1 MVNNKKASNSTIIF
15 AYLVVYIVWGSTFFF
30 IEKSLH
36 AFSPFVLGSIRFIIA
51 GSLLMLYCWIKGY
64 RIYYKPAVKDAA
76 MVGFLLL
83 FVDMAAIIWSE
94 QYISSGIVSIL
105 SAATA
110 IWFIILDKPKW
121 KENFSSIPTLLG
133 LILGFIGVFMLFA
146 EQIFSPT
153 ANSDAGE
160 NRLLAMIVLT
170 IGTIGWTIGSLFSKY
185 SKEKTK
191 AKQLAINP
199 KEQPEDL
206 NVMVKTAWQMVVA
219 GVTFTTVALINGEY
233 ARFDIA
239 SVTPEYWG
247 AMIYLALM
255 GSILA
260 FSCYIYLLQVR
271 PATEVSTYA
280 YVNPIVALILV
291 HFFTENEVTKMQII
305 GLAVVLFSVLLMNWN
320 LYVESDLVRKFK
332 RRRKIRKMRHMAPK
346 SSIPRIIEVAEY
358 IQKTPNKK
366 KLKGDN
372 NEDTPGEMNDEE
384 E

>member
-1 MVNNKKASNSTIIF
+1 MVKSANPAASTVIF

-30 IEKSLH
+30 IEKALH
-36 AFSPFVLGSIRFIIA
+36 AFPPFVLGSIRFVIA
-51 GSLLMLYCWIKGY
+51 GTLLMGYCWLKGY
-64 RIYYKPAVKDAA
+64 KLYIKKPVRDAA
-76 MVGFLLL
+76 TVGFLLL

-94 QYISSGIVSIL
+94 QYISSAIVSIL

-133 LILGFIGVFMLFA
+133 LILGFLGVVMLFA
-146 EQIFSPT
+146 EQIFGAEAAG
-153 ANSDAGE
+153 ANSDKK
-160 NRLLAMIVLT
+160 LTAMIVMTL
-170 IGTIGWTIGSLFSKY
+170 GTIGWTVGSLISKY
-185 SKEKTK
+185 SKNSDKKK
-191 AKQLAINP
+191 AEEETAQP
-199 KEQPEDL
+199 KEEEDL

-219 GVTFTTVALINGEY
+219 GTTFTLVALLNGEY
-233 ARFDIA
+233 KTFDFQA
-239 SVTPEYWG
+239 VPTEYWG

-291 HFFTENEVTKMQII
+291 HFFTDHIVSRMQII

-320 LYVESDLVRKFK
+320 LYRNSDLVKNYK
-332 RRRKIRKMRHMAPK
+332 RRRKIKKLRDMAPK
-346 SSIPRIIEVAEY
+346 SSIPRIVEVAEFG
-358 IQKTPNKK
+358 KK
-366 KLKGDN
+366 KEKKSK
-372 NEDTPGEMNDEE
+372 EDKNPETEQ
-384 E
+384 